1 MDWNAVSAVA
11 GVISAIFV
19 ALSVAYLALQ
29 VRAGT
34 RATRSQT
41 YYQTTAALADI
52 AAIIGS
58 DEQVARVVRIGWV
71 TPEKLTEDEL
81 TQFGYL
87 MVSFLRRYENIF
99 FQYESGLVDAG
110 FWDGHRENLLWAFR
124 RPGMQLIW
132 KDRKQ
137 SFSVGFREFL
147 ERSDSIEL
155 ATPDS
160 RRL

>member
-11 GVISAIFV
+11 GVISALFV

-87 MVSFLRRYENIF
+87 MVSFLRRYENVF